1 MLKWSMLNFSQYG
14 PVESV
19 TLVMKCQINI
29 FQYVWVISKSSPLP
43 LSPARLTVSLVEHVS
58 VKQEVML
65 HCTALPKSSPGHVSL
80 IKEQLLIIFK
90 NVLILSLFQLGLG
103 LTCILNAAWDTAR
116 VFCLCFKVVLSLRQL
131 WMHVQA
137 YNLILDG
144 RMLLL
149 KRNSRGK
156 GSVKVLYEGG
166 DQTMIRSWCRHRV
179 ERLEEEMGLHL
190 FPSFLRTVRAE
201 QIIKGYQTSS
211 GSLRFQINILSWSN
225 PQMGLCQASRRFNP
239 QVSSDYHLHSES
251 EVMLALSLNVSHVQ
265 CRYKHFIVWWPFVE
279 WSATLHHLVLND
291 KRICSSFIDTD
302 ALWWFK
308 NCIYSYAFCQT
319 LYNSSFGFCVTDS
332 KAIVDGNLK
341 LILGLIWTLILH
353 YSISMPMWD
362 EEEETEA
369 SKQKTPKQRLL
380 GWIQNKL
387 PELPITNFSR
397 DWQSGKALGALVDSC
412 APGERSEIVLGKLRS
427 QEFSGLIMSLLNLVF
442 LFGMLSLHE
451 WWNHDQ

>member
-1 MLKWSMLNFSQYG
+1 MLNFSQYG

-166 DQTMIRSWCRHRV
+166 DQTMIRS
-179 ERLEEEMGLHL
+179 
-190 FPSFLRTVRAE
+190 
-201 QIIKGYQTSS
+201 
-211 GSLRFQINILSWSN
+211 
-225 PQMGLCQASRRFNP
+225 
-239 QVSSDYHLHSES
+239 
-251 EVMLALSLNVSHVQ
+251 
-265 CRYKHFIVWWPFVE
+265 
-279 WSATLHHLVLND
+279 
-291 KRICSSFIDTD
+291 
-302 ALWWFK
+302 
-308 NCIYSYAFCQT
+308 
-319 LYNSSFGFCVTDS
+319 
-332 KAIVDGNLK
+332 
-341 LILGLIWTLILH
+341 
-353 YSISMPMWD
+353 
-362 EEEETEA
+362 
-369 SKQKTPKQRLL
+369 
-380 GWIQNKL
+380 
-387 PELPITNFSR
+387 
-397 DWQSGKALGALVDSC
+397 
-412 APGERSEIVLGKLRS
+412 
-427 QEFSGLIMSLLNLVF
+427 
-442 LFGMLSLHE
+442 
-451 WWNHDQ
+451 